1 MDFEV
6 FRPIAKRNTRYTLWY
21 RMKLTNQ
28 SCHEIW
34 GLELNDLMF
43 SQEQSGSTRL
53 TEGNALNFIVWG
65 PDGAE
70 VKQGTFAKS
79 RDYEFLYR
87 PSDRELKAWQ
97 AETERTGRLLL
108 PGATFTS
115 IPSQLAPLRQTTR
128 IDWTTGR
135 HSIGY
140 EHIPPP
146 PGAESPPPGFRVLD
160 TYSFD
165 KPGVYRIQAL
175 YSDRVTATAFR
186 TGLENVPWLAAL
198 PTHFLLSFGV
208 YVVPLKDAGESRYL
222 DLQLKSDPFEFRVE

>member
-21 RMKLTNQ
+21 RIKLTNQ
-28 SCHEIW
+28 SCHDVW

-43 SQEQSGSTRL
+43 SRDQVGLKSYSE
-53 TEGNALNFIVWG
+53 NDALNFRVWG

-70 VKQGTFAKS
+70 VKQGTFDKS
-79 RDYEFLYR
+79 RDYAFLYR
-87 PSDRELKAWQ
+87 PSDKELEAWKA
-97 AETERTGRLLL
+97 AVERTGRILP

-135 HSIGY
+135 HGIGY
-140 EHIPPP
+140 EHIAPP
-146 PGAESPPPGFRVLD
+146 PGAESPPPGFRILD
-160 TYSFD
+160 TFSFD

-186 TGLENVPWLAAL
+186 TGLETVPWVAAL
-198 PTHFLLSFGV
+198 PTRFLLNFGDFAL
-208 YVVPLKDAGESRYL
+208 PLNDAGESSEI
-222 DLQLKSDPFEFRVE
+222 DLQLKSEPFEFRVE